1 MPVLRCFLV
10 WALSIGLFG
19 CGSGTGGSSEGNP
32 PPPPPPPGVSYAAP
46 VSISSAGTHAGS
58 LAIADFNGDGK
69 LDIAVSNFSSNTIAV
84 FLNQGSGT
92 FAAPI
97 INSIQIPDGLGPIA
111 VGDFN
116 EDGKPD
122 LIASTTSGPQVDL
135 VLLGVGDG
143 TFIQSAAI
151 PNSFGFLKGRVAD
164 LNGDKHLDFIGCSNG
179 NIHTA
184 LGNGDGT
191 FQPVAYL
198 PTGPWPN
205 QYFGCDVGD
214 FNGDK
219 KLDILGADF
228 SDDLLFFAG
237 NGDGTF
243 QLPITTGAGVG
254 LDSVS
259 AADFSGDGKL
269 DVLVGY
275 DAGTAGLFSGNG
287 DGTFLDSF
295 NVYSTSGGNGATVL
309 ASDLTGNGKQDALVI
324 DYTHGIF
331 TIVLNTGAGLSSQSK
346 TYTFNLAPG
355 LEDIAVGDLNGDGLP
370 DIVIANGQTNQI
382 TIFLSQK

>member
-1 MPVLRCFLV
+1 MYNQCLKHKKENPLVHNTCDTRLSIILLFSKSNLLSRCSAVSLFLV
-10 WALSIGLFG
+10 WALSIGLLG
-19 CGSGTGGSSEGNP
+19 CGSGTGGSSGP
-32 PPPPPPPGVSYAAP
+32 PPPPPAVSYAAP

-122 LIASTTSGPQVDL
+122 LIASTISGPQVDL

-179 NIHTA
+179 SIHTA

-191 FQPVAYL
+191 FQPVVYL
-198 PTGPWPN
+198 PT
-205 QYFGCDVGD
+205 
-214 FNGDK
+214 
-219 KLDILGADF
+219 
-228 SDDLLFFAG
+228 
-237 NGDGTF
+237 
-243 QLPITTGAGVG
+243 
-254 LDSVS
+254 
-259 AADFSGDGKL
+259 
-269 DVLVGY
+269 
-275 DAGTAGLFSGNG
+275 
-287 DGTFLDSF
+287 
-295 NVYSTSGGNGATVL
+295 
-309 ASDLTGNGKQDALVI
+309 
-324 DYTHGIF
+324 
-331 TIVLNTGAGLSSQSK
+331 
-346 TYTFNLAPG
+346 
-355 LEDIAVGDLNGDGLP
+355 
-370 DIVIANGQTNQI
+370 
-382 TIFLSQK
+382 